1 MTPAY
6 YRSRYWRRK
15 LGVRLPV
22 GRPRTRHDVPRH
34 VLTDEERKEKRRK
47 YRREWMRNKRRAE
60 VDRARGKIHVAR
72 QQIGAML

>member
-22 GRPRTRHDVPRH
+22 GRPRTRPDTPRRA
-34 VLTDEERKEKRRK
+34 LTEQERKDARRV
-47 YRREWMRNKRRAE
+47 YRREWMRNHRNKLQTEAP
-60 VDRARGKIHVAR
+60 K
-72 QQIGAML
+72 